1 MNLKQVRKKIKSVK
15 NVKKITRAMQLVSS
29 VKMKKA
35 QEKALS
41 GRPYREHLEEM
52 IRRVSHTQE
61 MRDSQYF
68 LQPGGSA
75 TKDLVIFVTANKG
88 LCGSFLTQLDRY
100 VLKHVPY
107 EKTDFITIG
116 KKGAQ
121 FLGITKG
128 TIIADFTSNHPELE
142 IGAIFSFV
150 LEQFGT
156 GQYRSVSIVYNRFIN
171 TLRFETVQE
180 RIMPLSY
187 TEVTDAG
194 TQLTS
199 TDSEDDTPHGL
210 AQKPYTIEPLSTEI
224 IDALLQSYME
234 EKIRSA
240 LLNSEAAE
248 HSARMIAMKGAT
260 ENANN
265 VIYNLTLEGNKIR
278 QEAITNELLD
288 MVSAKESVEG
298 SA

>member
-52 IRRVSHTQE
+52 IRRVSRTQE

-68 LQPGGSA
+68 VTPGA
-75 TKDLVIFVTANKG
+75 TAHKDLVIFVTANKG

-100 VLKHVPY
+100 VLKNVSY
-107 EKTDFITIG
+107 EKSEFVTIG

-128 TIIADFTSNHPELE
+128 KIVADFTSNHPELE
-142 IGAIFSFV
+142 TGAIFSFV
-150 LEQFGT
+150 LNQFRS

-171 TLRFETVQE
+171 TLRFETVHE
-180 RIMPLSY
+180 KIMPLSY
-187 TEVTDAG
+187 DEVAV
-194 TQLTS
+194 S
-199 TDSEDDTPHGL
+199 SHESDT
-210 AQKPYTIEPLSTEI
+210 
-224 IDALLQSYME
+224 
-234 EKIRSA
+234 
-240 LLNSEAAE
+240 NAA
-248 HSARMIAMKGAT
+248 
-260 ENANN
+260 
-265 VIYNLTLEGNKIR
+265 
-278 QEAITNELLD
+278 
-288 MVSAKESVEG
+288 
-298 SA
+298 